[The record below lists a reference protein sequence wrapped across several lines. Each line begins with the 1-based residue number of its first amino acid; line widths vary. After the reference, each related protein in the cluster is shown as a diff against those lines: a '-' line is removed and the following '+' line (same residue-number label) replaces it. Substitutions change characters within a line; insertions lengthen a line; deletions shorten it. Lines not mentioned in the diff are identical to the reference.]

1 MAESFTRSSNGL
13 DYRRNLDSVKDC
25 QNRSLYWGMGG
36 KLVTIEVK
44 KGENVKQRIKQRW
57 GLWLTLLV
65 IILGLIGVGL
75 TRVNA
80 GLYQQTVAQVT
91 HVQTKSRSTTTD
103 EFENKDATVTQLVTV
118 RVLNKAHRGRT
129 YQIKNTYTRSGA
141 MDQPYHVRNQVFLRI
156 PSDHSSAV
164 TIQGLKRDTAL
175 AFVAWLALALL
186 LLIMRFS
193 GLMAF
198 LSVALNAVLFY
209 AAIQIDLATNG
220 GHIYLLFGVLAVIF
234 AVLTLLLVL
243 GFSRQML
250 VTLGATV
257 VGTGLA
263 VIISLIVFAV
273 THERGVT
280 YESMQYVTQV
290 PRPLFLVE
298 TVLGSLGAVMDES
311 TDIVASLFQLKT
323 ERPDTAPRQVFK
335 SGIQIGRSIMGPLI
349 NVLFLIFMA
358 DTFAMTLL
366 YFRNGNSWGYTFTM
380 NMSLGMVQS
389 LISGIGIVLAIPVAS
404 WLASRLMPKAVMA

>member
-1 MAESFTRSSNGL
+1 
-13 DYRRNLDSVKDC
+13 
-25 QNRSLYWGMGG
+25 
-36 KLVTIEVK
+36 
-44 KGENVKQRIKQRW
+44 VKQWIRQHW
-57 GLWLTLLV
+57 QLSLTIV
-65 IILGLIGVGL
+65 VVVLGLIGVGL
-75 TRVNA
+75 TRFNA

-91 HVQTKSRSTTTD
+91 RVRAQSRSSTTD
-103 EFENKDATVTQLVTV
+103 EFENKDMTYTQVVTV
-118 RVLNKAHRGRT
+118 KVLNKAHRGRV
-129 YQIKNTYTRSGA
+129 YHIKNTYTQSGA
-141 MDQPYHVRNQVFLRI
+141 MDQSYRVGSQVFLRI
-156 PSDHSSAV
+156 PSDQDNAV

-175 AFVAWLALALL
+175 AFVVWLAFALL

-198 LSVALNAVLFY
+198 LSVGLNALLFY
-209 AAIQIDLATNG
+209 AAIQIDLMTNG

-234 AVLTLLLVL
+234 AALTLWLVL
-243 GFSRQML
+243 GFSRQMV
-250 VTLGATV
+250 VTFGATV
-257 VGTGLA
+257 AGTGLA
-263 VIISLIVFAV
+263 VIISLIVFSV

-298 TVLGSLGAVMDES
+298 TILGSLGAVMDES

-323 ERPDTAPRQVFK
+323 ERPDIESKQVFK
-335 SGIQIGRSIMGPLI
+335 SGIKIGRSIMGPLI

-366 YFRNGNSWGYTFTM
+366 YLRNGNNWGYTFTM

-404 WLASRLMPKAVMA
+404 WLASRLMPGEVLPR

>member
-1 MAESFTRSSNGL
+1 MKER
-13 DYRRNLDSVKDC
+13 
-25 QNRSLYWGMGG
+25 
-36 KLVTIEVK
+36 I
-44 KGENVKQRIKQRW
+44 QRHW
-57 GLWLTLLV
+57 GLYLTLVV
-65 IILGLIGVGL
+65 IILGLVGVGL

-91 HVQTKSRSTTTD
+91 HVTAESHSATTD
-103 EFENKDATVTQLVTV
+103 EFQNKDINYNQLVTV
-118 RVLNKAHRGRT
+118 KILNQRHRGQTFR
-129 YQIKNTYTRSGA
+129 IKNSYTKSGA
-141 MDQPYHVRNQVFLRI
+141 MDQAYRVGDQVFVRI
-156 PSDHSSAV
+156 PASQSSAI

-175 AFVAWLALALL
+175 AFVVWLAVALL

-198 LSVALNAVLFY
+198 VSVALNAVLFY

-220 GHIYLLFGVLAVIF
+220 GHVYTLFGVLAVIF
-234 AVLTLLLVL
+234 AALTLWLVL
-243 GFSRQML
+243 GWGRQMW
-250 VTLGATV
+250 VTFGATMA
-257 VGTGLA
+257 GTGLA

-298 TVLGSLGAVMDES
+298 TILGSLGAVMDES

-323 ERPDTAPRQVFK
+323 ERPDIQPRQVFK
-335 SGIQIGRSIMGPLI
+335 SGLQIGHSIMGPLI

-366 YFRNGNSWGYTFTM
+366 YLRNGNNWGYTFTM

-404 WLASRLMPKAVMA
+404 WLASRLMPTEVTTQ

>member
-1 MAESFTRSSNGL
+1 M
-13 DYRRNLDSVKDC
+13 
-25 QNRSLYWGMGG
+25 
-36 KLVTIEVK
+36 K
-44 KGENVKQRIKQRW
+44 KGENLKQRMQQHW

-65 IILGLIGVGL
+65 VVLGALGVGL
-75 TRVNA
+75 TRFNA
-80 GLYQQTVAQVT
+80 GLYRQTVAQVT
-91 HVQTKSRSTTTD
+91 SVKAQSQSSSSD
-103 EFENKDATVTQLVTV
+103 EFENRDVNYTQLVTV
-118 RVLNKAHRGRT
+118 RVLNGAHRGKT
-129 YQIKNTYTRSGA
+129 YRIKNNYTKSGA
-141 MDQPYHVRNQVFLRI
+141 MDQAYRAGNQVFIRI
-156 PSDHSSAV
+156 PSDHGSSV

-175 AFVAWLALALL
+175 AFVAWLAMALL

-198 LSVALNAVLFY
+198 LSVALNAALFY

-220 GHIYLLFGVLAVIF
+220 GHVYTLFGVLAVIF
-234 AVLTLLLVL
+234 AALTLWLVL
-243 GFSRQML
+243 GWGRQMW
-250 VTLGATV
+250 VTFGATV
-257 VGTGLA
+257 AGTLLA
-263 VIISLIVFAV
+263 VIISLIVFAT

-311 TDIVASLFQLKT
+311 TDIVASLFQLKQ
-323 ERPDTAPRQVFK
+323 ERPDIAPAQVFK
-335 SGIQIGRSIMGPLI
+335 SGLQIGHSIMGPLI

-366 YFRNGNSWGYTFTM
+366 YLRNGNNWGYTFTM

-404 WLASRLMPKAVMA
+404 WLASRLMPKGGTAA

>member
-1 MAESFTRSSNGL
+1 MKQQ
-13 DYRRNLDSVKDC
+13 VK
-25 QNRSLYWGMGG
+25 RH
-36 KLVTIEVK
+36 
-44 KGENVKQRIKQRW
+44 W
-57 GLWLTLLV
+57 GLWLT
-65 IILGLIGVGL
+65 IIVVVLGLIGVGL
-75 TRVNA
+75 TRWDA
-80 GLYQQTVAQVT
+80 PLYQQTVAKVTQV
-91 HVQTKSRSTTTD
+91 HAINRNSSTD
-103 EFENKDATVTQLVTV
+103 EFQNKDVTYQQNVTV
-118 RVLNKAHRGRT
+118 RILNHRHQGQT
-129 YQIKNTYTRSGA
+129 YQIRNTYTKSGA
-141 MDQPYHVRNQVFLRI
+141 MDQAYRVGDQVFVRV
-156 PSDHSSAV
+156 PATKSSSV

-193 GLMAF
+193 GLMAL
-198 LSVALNAVLFY
+198 LSVTLNAVLFY
-209 AAIQIDLATNG
+209 GAIQLDLMTNG
-220 GHIYLLFGVLAVIF
+220 GHLYSLFGVLAVIF
-234 AVLTLLLVL
+234 AVLTLWLVQ

-257 VGTGLA
+257 AGTGIA
-263 VIISLIVFAV
+263 VIFSLIVFAV

-280 YESMQYVTQV
+280 YEAMQYVTQV

-311 TDIVASLFQLKT
+311 TDIVASLFQLKQ
-323 ERPDTAPRQVFK
+323 ERPDIAPNQVFK
-335 SGIQIGRSIMGPLI
+335 SGLQIGHSIMGPLI

-366 YFRNGNSWGYTFTM
+366 YLRNGNNWGYTFSM

-404 WLASRLMPKAVMA
+404 WLASRLLPGQEAAV

>member
-1 MAESFTRSSNGL
+1 M
-13 DYRRNLDSVKDC
+13 K
-25 QNRSLYWGMGG
+25 QHIQQHWGF
-36 KLVTIEVK
+36 
-44 KGENVKQRIKQRW
+44 
-57 GLWLTLLV
+57 WLTILV
-65 IILGLIGVGL
+65 VMVGLIGVGL
-75 TRVNA
+75 TRVDA
-80 GLYQQTVAQVT
+80 GLYRQTVAKVTQV
-91 HVQTKSRSTTTD
+91 QAINKSATSD
-103 EFENKDATVTQLVTV
+103 EFNNKDETYTQWVTV
-118 RVLNKAHRGRT
+118 KILNNGHVGKT
-129 YQIKNTYTRSGA
+129 YRIKNTYTRSGA
-141 MDQPYHVRNQVFLRI
+141 MDQKYRTGDQVFVRI

-193 GLMAF
+193 GLMAL
-198 LSVALNAVLFY
+198 LSVTLNAVLFY

-220 GHIYLLFGVLAVIF
+220 GHIYSLFGILAVIF
-234 AVLTLLLVL
+234 AVLTLWLVI
-243 GFSRQML
+243 GFNRQMV
-250 VTLGATV
+250 VTLGATMA
-257 VGTGLA
+257 GTGLA
-263 VIISLIVFAV
+263 VVISLIVFAV

-298 TVLGSLGAVMDES
+298 TILGSLGAVMDES
-311 TDIVASLFQLKT
+311 TDIVASLFQLRQ
-323 ERPDTAPRQVFK
+323 ERPDITANQVFK

-366 YFRNGNSWGYTFTM
+366 YLRNGNNWGYTFTM

-404 WLASRLMPKAVMA
+404 YLASRLMPREVPAQ

>member
-1 MAESFTRSSNGL
+1 MR
-13 DYRRNLDSVKDC
+13 
-25 QNRSLYWGMGG
+25 
-36 KLVTIEVK
+36 TIEVK

-57 GLWLTLLV
+57 GWWLTLVV
-65 IILGLIGVGL
+65 IVLGLIGVGL

-80 GLYQQTVAQVT
+80 GLYHQTVAQVT
-91 HVQTKSRSTTTD
+91 HVQTTDRSTTTD
-103 EFENKDATVTQLVTV
+103 EFENKDKTLVQMVTV

-129 YQIKNTYTRSGA
+129 YRIKNTYTRSGA
-141 MDQPYHVRNQVFLRI
+141 MDQPYRVGDQVFLRI
-156 PSDHSSAV
+156 PSSQHNAV

-220 GHIYLLFGVLAVIF
+220 GHIYLLFGVLAVLF
-234 AVLTLLLVL
+234 AVLTLWLVL
-243 GFSRQML
+243 GFSRQMV
-250 VTLGATV
+250 VTLGATMA
-257 VGTGLA
+257 GTGLA

-323 ERPDTAPRQVFK
+323 ERPDIAPRQVFK

-366 YFRNGNSWGYTFTM
+366 YLRNGNSWGYTFTM

-389 LISGIGIVLAIPVAS
+389 LISGIGIVLAIPVVS
-404 WLASRLMPKAVMA
+404 WLASRLMPKEVVA

>member
-1 MAESFTRSSNGL
+1 M
-13 DYRRNLDSVKDC
+13 
-25 QNRSLYWGMGG
+25 Q
-36 KLVTIEVK
+36 
-44 KGENVKQRIKQRW
+44 QHW
-57 GLWLTLLV
+57 GLWLTLAVVL
-65 IILGLIGVGL
+65 LGLIGVGL

-80 GLYQQTVAQVT
+80 GLYRQTVAQVT
-91 HVQTKSRSTTTD
+91 HVSAVSHTATSD
-103 EFENKDATVTQLVTV
+103 EFENKDVNDVQMVTV
-118 RVLNKAHRGRT
+118 RILNHQHRGQT
-129 YQIKNTYTRSGA
+129 YQIKNNYTQSGA
-141 MDQPYHVRNQVFLRI
+141 MDQAYHRGNQVFVRI
-156 PSDHSSAV
+156 PADRHSTV

-175 AFVAWLALALL
+175 AFVAWLAIALL
-186 LLIMRFS
+186 LLIMRFN
-193 GLMAF
+193 GLMAL

-209 AAIQIDLATNG
+209 GAIQVDLATNG
-220 GHIYLLFGVLAVIF
+220 GHVYTLFGVLAVIF
-234 AVLTLLLVL
+234 AALTLWLVL
-243 GFSRQML
+243 GWGRQML
-250 VTLGATV
+250 VTFGATL

-263 VIISLIVFAV
+263 VIISLTVFAV

-323 ERPDTAPRQVFK
+323 ERPDIAANQVFK
-335 SGIQIGRSIMGPLI
+335 SGLQIGHSIMGPLI

-366 YFRNGNSWGYTFTM
+366 YLRNGNNWGYTFTM

-404 WLASRLMPKAVMA
+404 WLASRLMPGEVSTR

>member
-1 MAESFTRSSNGL
+1 M
-13 DYRRNLDSVKDC
+13 
-25 QNRSLYWGMGG
+25 
-36 KLVTIEVK
+36 
-44 KGENVKQRIKQRW
+44 
-57 GLWLTLLV
+57 
-65 IILGLIGVGL
+65 
-75 TRVNA
+75 
-80 GLYQQTVAQVT
+80 
-91 HVQTKSRSTTTD
+91 
-103 EFENKDATVTQLVTV
+103 
-118 RVLNKAHRGRT
+118 
-129 YQIKNTYTRSGA
+129 
-141 MDQPYHVRNQVFLRI
+141 
-156 PSDHSSAV
+156 
-164 TIQGLKRDTAL
+164 

-323 ERPDTAPRQVFK
+323 ERPDIAPRQVFK
-335 SGIQIGRSIMGPLI
+335 SGIQIGRSIMDP
-349 NVLFLIFMA
+349 
-358 DTFAMTLL
+358 
-366 YFRNGNSWGYTFTM
+366 
-380 NMSLGMVQS
+380 
-389 LISGIGIVLAIPVAS
+389 
-404 WLASRLMPKAVMA
+404 

>member
-1 MAESFTRSSNGL
+1 MKT
-13 DYRRNLDSVKDC
+13 
-25 QNRSLYWGMGG
+25 
-36 KLVTIEVK
+36 
-44 KGENVKQRIKQRW
+44 VKQQVKRHW
-57 GLWLTLLV
+57 GLWLT
-65 IILGLIGVGL
+65 IIVVVLGLIGVGL
-75 TRVNA
+75 TRWDA
-80 GLYQQTVAQVT
+80 PLYQQTVAKVTQV
-91 HVQTKSRSTTTD
+91 HAINRNSSTD
-103 EFENKDATVTQLVTV
+103 EFQNKDVTYQQAVTV
-118 RVLNKAHRGRT
+118 RVLNHRHQGQT
-129 YQIKNTYTRSGA
+129 YQIRNTYTKSGA
-141 MDQPYHVRNQVFLRI
+141 MDQAYRVGDQVFVRV
-156 PSDHSSAV
+156 PATKSSSV

-193 GLMAF
+193 GLMAL
-198 LSVALNAVLFY
+198 LSVTLNAVLFY
-209 AAIQIDLATNG
+209 GAIQLDLMTNG
-220 GHIYLLFGVLAVIF
+220 GHLYSLFGVLAVIF
-234 AVLTLLLVL
+234 AVLTLWLVQ

-257 VGTGLA
+257 AGTGIA

-280 YESMQYVTQV
+280 YEAMQYVTQV

-311 TDIVASLFQLKT
+311 TDIVASLFQLKQ
-323 ERPDTAPRQVFK
+323 ERPDIAPNQVFR
-335 SGIQIGRSIMGPLI
+335 SGLQIGHSIMGPLI

-366 YFRNGNSWGYTFTM
+366 YLRNGNNWGYTFSM

-404 WLASRLMPKAVMA
+404 WLASRLLPGQEAAV

>member
-1 MAESFTRSSNGL
+1 M
-13 DYRRNLDSVKDC
+13 K
-25 QNRSLYWGMGG
+25 QWIQQHWGFG
-36 KLVTIEVK
+36 
-44 KGENVKQRIKQRW
+44 
-57 GLWLTLLV
+57 LTLLV
-65 IILGLIGVGL
+65 VVIGLIGVGL

-80 GLYQQTVAQVT
+80 GLYRQTVAQVT
-91 HVQTKSRSTTTD
+91 AVRSGSHESTTD
-103 EFENKDATVTQLVTV
+103 EFENKDVESVQWVTV
-118 RVLNKAHRGRT
+118 RVLSGQHQGRT
-129 YQIKNTYTRSGA
+129 YQIKNSYTRSGA
-141 MDQPYHVRNQVFLRI
+141 MDQAYRKGDQVFVRI
-156 PSDHSSAV
+156 PKSPRRAV

-175 AFVAWLALALL
+175 AFVVWLAVALL

-193 GLMAF
+193 GLMAL
-198 LSVALNAVLFY
+198 LSVGLNALLFY
-209 AAIQIDLATNG
+209 GAIQIDLATNG
-220 GHIYLLFGVLAVIF
+220 GHVYLLFGVLAVVF
-234 AVLTLLLVL
+234 AALTLWLVL
-243 GFSRQML
+243 GFSRQMI
-250 VTLGATV
+250 VTFGATM

-263 VIISLIVFAV
+263 VIISLIVFSV

-298 TVLGSLGAVMDES
+298 TILGSLGAVMDES

-323 ERPDTAPRQVFK
+323 ERPDIEPRQIFK
-335 SGIQIGRSIMGPLI
+335 SGLQIGHSIMGPLI

-366 YFRNGNSWGYTFTM
+366 YLRNGNNWGYTFTM

-404 WLASRLMPKAVMA
+404 WLAGRLMPREVPTR

>member
-1 MAESFTRSSNGL
+1 M
-13 DYRRNLDSVKDC
+13 
-25 QNRSLYWGMGG
+25 
-36 KLVTIEVK
+36 
-44 KGENVKQRIKQRW
+44 KQRIKQHW
-57 GLWLTLLV
+57 GLWLTV
-65 IILGLIGVGL
+65 IVVILGLIGVGL

-80 GLYQQTVAQVT
+80 GLYRQTVARVT
-91 HVQTKSRSTTTD
+91 HVQKVNTTATTD
-103 EFENKDATVTQLVTV
+103 EFENKDVNYTQLVTV
-118 RVLNKAHRGRT
+118 KVLNHQHQGQT
-129 YQIKNTYTRSGA
+129 YRIKNVYTKSGA
-141 MDQPYHVRNQVFLRI
+141 MDQAYRVGDQVFVRI
-156 PSDHSSAV
+156 PKDHQSAV

-175 AFVAWLALALL
+175 AFVVWLAVALL

-220 GHIYLLFGVLAVIF
+220 GHVYTLFGVLAVIF
-234 AVLTLLLVL
+234 AALTLWLVL
-243 GFSRQML
+243 GFSRQMV
-250 VTLGATV
+250 VTFGATMA
-257 VGTGLA
+257 GTGLA

-298 TVLGSLGAVMDES
+298 TILGSLGAVMDES

-323 ERPDTAPRQVFK
+323 ERPDIAPRQIFK
-335 SGIQIGRSIMGPLI
+335 SGLQIGHSIMGPLI

-366 YFRNGNSWGYTFTM
+366 YLRNGNNWGYTFTM

-404 WLASRLMPKAVMA
+404 WLASRLMPKEVSAA